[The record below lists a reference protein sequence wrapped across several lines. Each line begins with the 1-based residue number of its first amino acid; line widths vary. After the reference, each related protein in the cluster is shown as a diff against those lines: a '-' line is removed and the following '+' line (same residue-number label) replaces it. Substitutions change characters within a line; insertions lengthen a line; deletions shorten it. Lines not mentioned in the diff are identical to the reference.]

1 MSSIEK
7 AESGEIA
14 EVSALPPHQALGPS
28 TAQFR
33 KLGNPGPLGLFAFA
47 STTLMLSFINVSAR
61 GITVA
66 NAVVGMALFVGGL
79 AQFLAGM
86 WEFACAN
93 TFGATAFTMF
103 GGFWMSYATILIP
116 GSGIA
121 AAYESNPVEFNN
133 AVGLY
138 LFMWFIIT
146 FLLLIGSLRTNI
158 GMVALFFF
166 LTLTFLMLGIGNMV
180 PSTSAAT
187 IKAGGALG
195 IITAFIAFYVGT
207 AQLLVRET
215 SWFTLPVGGIPQRLH

>member
-33 KLGNPGPLGLFAFA
+33 KLGNPGPLYASLSFPSLPRIILTRDSPRGLFAFA

-93 TFGATAFTMF
+93 TFGAT
-103 GGFWMSYATILIP
+103 G
-116 GSGIA
+116 
-121 AAYESNPVEFNN
+121 
-133 AVGLY
+133 
-138 LFMWFIIT
+138 
-146 FLLLIGSLRTNI
+146 
-158 GMVALFFF
+158 
-166 LTLTFLMLGIGNMV
+166 
-180 PSTSAAT
+180 
-187 IKAGGALG
+187 
-195 IITAFIAFYVGT
+195 
-207 AQLLVRET
+207 Q
-215 SWFTLPVGGIPQRLH
+215 